1 MALLVDGINL
11 QISGKSIKNFKTSH
25 HTTLYTKRHA
35 EKQHK
40 PEIFKRL
47 QKMRKHMQ

>member
-11 QISGKSIKNFKTSH
+11 QISGKSIQNFKTSH
-25 HTTLYTKRHA
+25 QTTVYTKRHT

-40 PEIFKRL
+40 PEIIK
-47 QKMRKHMQ
+47 